1 MNRYVEQG
9 SHAGDWLISTA
20 RRKPEAFLLL
30 AAGAALLA
38 RGGLNAGLNAG
49 RANSR
54 PRASGY
60 EQPERHA
67 MHDGRDGSSTRE
79 GAMRAGSSMLG
90 EGLQQATD
98 YASDVTDRVT
108 DAAGSYAGAVADY
121 ASSAGRGISEG
132 SQRLYRQ
139 AQSTVQDN
147 LPRLADQPI
156 LVAGLGLAAG
166 AVVAAMFPPTQ
177 IERQAASDARDALAD
192 AAGKFG
198 DNLSQVAGKAGENLK
213 NRVAAGG
220 LDADGLKDMARE
232 AVSSLTGSGQ
242 DNDTRQGQGS
252 SQSQGSSQNKG
263 PSQGQGSSQA
273 QGASQNK
280 GGPQGQAS
288 SHNQGASQ
296 SHGSSQGQGSSQSH
310 GASSGQG
317 SSQGRP
323 TTPQPGQSAN
333 HNGAPKPAGGSR

>member
-9 SHAGDWLISTA
+9 SHAGDWLISAA

-49 RANSR
+49 RSNSR
-54 PRASGY
+54 PRSSGY
-60 EQPERHA
+60 DQPERQS
-67 MHDGRDGSSTRE
+67 MHDGREGSS
-79 GAMRAGSSMLG
+79 MRAGSSMLG

-147 LPRLADQPI
+147 IPRLADQPI

-166 AVVAAMFPPTQ
+166 ALVAAIFPPTNL
-177 IERQAASDARDALAD
+177 ERRAASDARDALAD
-192 AAGKFG
+192 AAGKVG
-198 DNLSQVAGKAGENLK
+198 DNLAQAAGKAGENLK

-220 LDADGLKDMARE
+220 LDTDGLKDMARE
-232 AVSSLTGSGQ
+232 VAGSLTGSSQ
-242 DNDTRQGQGS
+242 DNSTRSGQ
-252 SQSQGSSQNKG
+252 
-263 PSQGQGSSQA
+263 SQGQG
-273 QGASQNK
+273 GSQNK
-280 GGPQGQAS
+280 
-288 SHNQGASQ
+288 
-296 SHGSSQGQGSSQSH
+296 GSSQGQGASQNQGASQTKGSPQGQGSSPNQGSSQNHGASQSQGSQQSH
-310 GASSGQG
+310 GSQGGQG

-323 TTPQPGQSAN
+323 AGQGQSAN
-333 HNGAPKPAGGSR
+333 HNGSPKPAGGSR